1 MKRLLFVSAVF
12 CGAALIPL
20 AAQAQRGGA
29 HGGFGGGHVGGAVS
43 HGGAGFSG
51 AGARI
56 GGVRPVGVG
65 RPIGGARPIGVGRPI
80 GGGRPIGTTRP
91 VGLRMGGTRSNVFSP
106 AQRGNFSHSRFMT
119 NRFRNHFEEDEDEDF
134 DRFHHQFFNDCFN
147 GFGGFGGFGCFNPF
161 FGGLGFGGLGF
172 GTGFFDPF
180 LFGDFGQQQQQP
192 QQQPVAV
199 QPDDS
204 ANRQLAFEVQ
214 AIQDEIQ
221 ALRSEERA
229 REQARTPPPPPKT
242 TVEEERGVTLV
253 FRDGRQLPVHN
264 YAVADHTIWVL
275 GPNVARKI
283 PASDL
288 DLDATEQVNAKNG
301 VEFHVPH

>member
-56 GGVRPVGVG
+56 GGVRPTGGVRPVGVG
-65 RPIGGARPIGVGRPI
+65 RPIGA
-80 GGGRPIGTTRP
+80 TRP
-91 VGLRMGGTRSNVFSP
+91 VGLRTGGTRSHVFSP
-106 AQRGNFSHSRFMT
+106 AQRGNFSHSRFST
-119 NRFRNHFEEDEDEDF
+119 NRFRNHFEEDED
-134 DRFHHQFFNDCFN
+134 DRFHHRNRFFNDCFN

-161 FGGLGFGGLGF
+161 FGGLGFG
-172 GTGFFDPF
+172 TSFFDPF
-180 LFGDFGQQQQQP
+180 LFGDYGQQQQQP

-199 QPDDS
+199 QPDES
-204 ANRQLAFEVQ
+204 ANRELAFEVQ